1 MTRAVPVL
9 MNRNLLFAPGRI
21 AGLTLPNRMVVAPM
35 TRTSATEDGQAT
47 DSMARYYGKFASG
60 GFGLVITE
68 GIYTDRFYSQGY
80 AHQPGIFDE
89 IQAAAWIPVVRAVQ
103 TAGGRIFAQLMHAG
117 AIAQHNRHSG
127 ETVGPSAVRPKGTQ
141 MTIYGGAG
149 PYQTPRAT
157 SIEEIGQAVQGF
169 AKSALLARDVAGFD
183 GVEIHGA
190 NGYLIDQFLT
200 DYTNIRSDAYSGSA
214 ADRVLFACE
223 VLRAVRFAVGNDFP
237 IGIRL
242 SQAKVNDF
250 DHRWAGAEV
259 DAEAIFSAIA
269 AARPDYLHTT
279 EFEAWRPAFGG
290 DSRTL
295 AALAKQHSGGLPV
308 IANGSLHDL
317 ERAVAMIE
325 AGDADFVSIGRGA
338 LGDASWPHRIRHSN
352 TPASFNPEMLQPR
365 ATLENAEIR
374 TGWREKAAAP
384 DGDQSSN
391 GLRNG

>member
-1 MTRAVPVL
+1 MTRAVSAL
-9 MNRNLLFAPGRI
+9 MDRDLLFAPGRI

-35 TRTSATEDGQAT
+35 TRTSATEDGRAT
-47 DSMARYYGKFASG
+47 DAMARYYGQFASG
-60 GFGLVITE
+60 GFGLVVTE
-68 GIYTDRFYSQGY
+68 GTYTDRFYSQGY
-80 AHQPGIFDE
+80 AHQPGIADE
-89 IQAAAWIPVVRAVQ
+89 VQAAAWIPAVRAVHA
-103 TAGGRIFAQLMHAG
+103 AGGRIFAQLMHAG
-117 AIAQHNRHSG
+117 AIAQHNCHSG
-127 ETVGPSAVRPKGTQ
+127 ETVGPSAVRPRGAQ

-149 PYQTPRAT
+149 PYRTPRAM
-157 SIEEIGQAVQGF
+157 SPEEIGQAVEGF
-169 AKSALLARDVAGFD
+169 AKSALFARDVAGFD

-200 DYTNIRSDAYSGSA
+200 DHTNIRSDAYGGGA

-223 VLRAVRFAVGNDFP
+223 VLKAVRAAVGSDFP

-250 DHRWAGAEV
+250 DHRWTGAEA

-269 AARPDYLHTT
+269 TAGPDYLHTT

-295 AALAKQHSGGLPV
+295 AALARQHSGGLPV

-317 ERAVAMIE
+317 ERAVVMID

-338 LGDASWPHRIRHSN
+338 LGDASWPHKIRRGD
-352 TPASFNPEMLQPR
+352 TPASFDPEVLQPR
-365 ATLENAEIR
+365 ATLANAAIW
-374 TGWREKAAAP
+374 TGPREQ
-384 DGDQSSN
+384 G
-391 GLRNG
+391 GCT